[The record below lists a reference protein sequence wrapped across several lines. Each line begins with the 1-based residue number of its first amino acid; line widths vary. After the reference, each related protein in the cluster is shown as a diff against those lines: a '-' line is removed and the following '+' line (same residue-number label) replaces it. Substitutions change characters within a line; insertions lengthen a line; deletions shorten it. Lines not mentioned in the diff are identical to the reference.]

1 MGQLEGLQCRCG
13 LCGVGNCIVE
23 VARALAANTLMAP
36 GGMHPQL
43 QLVAAAYDTA
53 RKMGKGSDG
62 AAGGFA
68 V

>member
-1 MGQLEGLQCRCG
+1 MDASD
-13 LCGVGNCIVE
+13 LCTEEVAKDPRIVE

-43 QLVAAAYDTA
+43 QAVAAAHDAA
-53 RKMGKGSDG
+53 RKMGRGNDE